1 MTRLTDFIS
10 YRGLDVFEGAIEV
23 ACTTKDVV
31 SGIALR
37 ASSGGSTLETSGLTV
52 FTGRWGRVIVVELV

>member
-10 YRGLDVFEGAIEV
+10 YRGLEVICWAIEV

-37 ASSGGSTLETSGLTV
+37 ACSGGSTLETSGLTV
-52 FTGRWGRVIVVELV
+52 FTGWWGRVIVVELV